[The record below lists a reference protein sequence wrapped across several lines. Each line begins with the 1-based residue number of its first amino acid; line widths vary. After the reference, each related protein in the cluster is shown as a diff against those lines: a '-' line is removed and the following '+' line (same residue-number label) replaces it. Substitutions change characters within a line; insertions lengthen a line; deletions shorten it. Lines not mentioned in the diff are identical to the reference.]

1 MLLMP
6 RLGLFAFL
14 CWIVIIFVA
23 AGFPAWLLGQPGFS
37 SPCGRFSSPGKW
49 VGASPPGQPPAIGN
63 MKTPSCLATDIS
75 SMFHLRWRSSWFLWT
90 WSVRVVSRGGPQV
103 LGSSWKVV
111 SIVPIQAI
119 RKSDTST
126 CARGEN
132 VGICWRHLD
141 LHLILRPVSR
151 KDFYHNVCI
160 GCQRKADAHG
170 NFYHTQLSTVCMSDP
185 RRFQRLFSHFCTDQS
200 EKGSSWSCKRTQW
213 PVSLQNRYLPHIW
226 MFASLIHYRQSP
238 KPTLQNVQNTLHLGK
253 VHLFLKLPLRLLPL
267 FPPTLPQVLRRL
279 YLGSMFECLMFKF
292 NKNQKVVKW
301 FYLVAMF
308 WCFLWIPQS
317 RCS

>member
-170 NFYHTQLSTVCMSDP
+170 NFYHTQLSHTFALISQKRAAVEVAKEHSDP
-185 RRFQRLFSHFCTDQS
+185 CHCRTDI
-200 EKGSSWSCKRTQW
+200 CHT
-213 PVSLQNRYLPHIW
+213 
-226 MFASLIHYRQSP
+226 
-238 KPTLQNVQNTLHLGK
+238 
-253 VHLFLKLPLRLLPL
+253 
-267 FPPTLPQVLRRL
+267 
-279 YLGSMFECLMFKF
+279 FECLLHWSITGSPPNPLYKMFKTHF
-292 NKNQKVVKW
+292 TSARCTCSWNCR
-301 FYLVAMF
+301 FGCF
-308 WCFLWIPQS
+308 RCFLRRFR
-317 RCS
+317 RCSDDCTLGRCLNVWCLNSTKIKRWSIDSTL

>member
-1 MLLMP
+1 MLE
-6 RLGLFAFL
+6 AS
-14 CWIVIIFVA
+14 W
-23 AGFPAWLLGQPGFS
+23 
-37 SPCGRFSSPGKW
+37 
-49 VGASPPGQPPAIGN
+49 SPPDPPPCVAERLL
-63 MKTPSCLATDIS
+63 SQCLHRLS
-75 SMFHLRWRSSWFLWT
+75 EKSRCPWEFL
-90 WSVRVVSRGGPQV
+90 SH
-103 LGSSWKVV
+103 
-111 SIVPIQAI
+111 SIV
-119 RKSDTST
+119 S
-126 CARGEN
+126 
-132 VGICWRHLD
+132 
-141 LHLILRPVSR
+141 
-151 KDFYHNVCI
+151 Y
-160 GCQRKADAHG
+160 
-170 NFYHTQLSTVCMSDP
+170 
-185 RRFQRLFSHFCTDQS
+185 FCTDQS

-292 NKNQKVVKW
+292 NKNQKVVNW

>member
-141 LHLILRPVSR
+141 LHLILRPVSQ

-170 NFYHTQLSTVCMSDP
+170 NFYRTQLSHTFALISQKRAAVEVAKEHSDP
-185 RRFQRLFSHFCTDQS
+185 CHCRTDI
-200 EKGSSWSCKRTQW
+200 CHT
-213 PVSLQNRYLPHIW
+213 
-226 MFASLIHYRQSP
+226 
-238 KPTLQNVQNTLHLGK
+238 
-253 VHLFLKLPLRLLPL
+253 
-267 FPPTLPQVLRRL
+267 
-279 YLGSMFECLMFKF
+279 FECLLHWSITGSPPNPLYKMFKTHF
-292 NKNQKVVKW
+292 TSARCTCSWNCR
-301 FYLVAMF
+301 FGCF
-308 WCFLWIPQS
+308 RCFLRRFR
-317 RCS
+317 RCSDDCTLGRCLNVWCLNSTKIKRWSIDSTL

>member
-170 NFYHTQLSTVCMSDP
+170 NFYRTQLSHTFALISQKRAAVEVAKEHSDP
-185 RRFQRLFSHFCTDQS
+185 CHCRTDI
-200 EKGSSWSCKRTQW
+200 CHT
-213 PVSLQNRYLPHIW
+213 
-226 MFASLIHYRQSP
+226 
-238 KPTLQNVQNTLHLGK
+238 
-253 VHLFLKLPLRLLPL
+253 
-267 FPPTLPQVLRRL
+267 
-279 YLGSMFECLMFKF
+279 FECLLHWSITGSPPNPLYKMFKTHF
-292 NKNQKVVKW
+292 TSARCTCSWNCR
-301 FYLVAMF
+301 FGCF
-308 WCFLWIPQS
+308 RCFLRRFR
-317 RCS
+317 RCSDDCTLGRCLNVWCLNSTKIKRWSIDSTL

>member
-119 RKSDTST
+119 RKSAPVPEVKMSAYAGGILIST
-126 CARGEN
+126 WSSALCR
-132 VGICWRHLD
+132 
-141 LHLILRPVSR
+141 R
-151 KDFYHNVCI
+151 KTFI
-160 GCQRKADAHG
+160 
-170 NFYHTQLSTVCMSDP
+170 T
-185 RRFQRLFSHFCTDQS
+185 
-200 EKGSSWSCKRTQW
+200 
-213 PVSLQNRYLPHIW
+213 
-226 MFASLIHYRQSP
+226 MFASAVREKQMPMGIFIALNCLI
-238 KPTLQNVQNTLHLGK
+238 LLHWSVRKGQQ
-253 VHLFLKLPLRLLPL
+253 LKLQKNTVTRVTAEQIFATHLNVCFTDPLPAV
-267 FPPTLPQVLRRL
+267 PQTHFTKCSKHTSPRQGALVPETAASTASAVSSDASA
-279 YLGSMFECLMFKF
+279 GAQTIVPWVDVWMFD
-292 NKNQKVVKW
+292 V
-301 FYLVAMF
+301 
-308 WCFLWIPQS
+308 
-317 RCS
+317 

>member
-14 CWIVIIFVA
+14 CWIVIIFV

-90 WSVRVVSRGGPQV
+90 WSVWVVSRGGAQV

-132 VGICWRHLD
+132 VSICWRHLD

-170 NFYHTQLSTVCMSDP
+170 NFYRTQLSHTFALISQKRAAVEVAKEHTDP
-185 RRFQRLFSHFCTDQS
+185 CHCRTDI
-200 EKGSSWSCKRTQW
+200 CHT
-213 PVSLQNRYLPHIW
+213 
-226 MFASLIHYRQSP
+226 
-238 KPTLQNVQNTLHLGK
+238 
-253 VHLFLKLPLRLLPL
+253 
-267 FPPTLPQVLRRL
+267 
-279 YLGSMFECLMFKF
+279 FECLLHWSITGSPPNPLYKMFKTHF
-292 NKNQKVVKW
+292 TSARCTCSWNCR
-301 FYLVAMF
+301 FGCF
-308 WCFLWIPQS
+308 RCFLRRFR
-317 RCS
+317 RCSDDCTLGRCLNVWCLNSTKIKRWSIDSTL